1 MRLLLLRLFGLLP
14 KRPAG
19 HPPFAFRDE
28 QGREYYGWPDLQDM
42 PAERVNQIE
51 DVILQIDASISK
63 HALEAIAD
71 AMILVC
77 GQALKAAKPEA
88 RDLAIQ
94 KVMTLANELK
104 IRPTT
109 IIPEDCYIAL
119 AAICAVRKDEDPYT
133 FDKTIQAE
141 KMRTFKDAGRRG
153 HTFFTQTGAF
163 RNYVGA
169 MRTTEDALKSYLTS
183 WIYNEKRTEAALR
196 ICGYQSSEPIAT
208 PSSGQ

>member
-1 MRLLLLRLFGLLP
+1 MKLLLLRLFGLLP
-14 KRPAG
+14 KRPQG
-19 HPPFAFRDE
+19 HPPFAFRDL
-28 QGREYYGWPDLQDM
+28 QGVDYFGWPDLQDM
-42 PAERVNQIE
+42 PPERVNQIE
-51 DVILQIDASISK
+51 DVILQIDASISR
-63 HALEAIAD
+63 HTLESIAD
-71 AMILVC
+71 AMILN
-77 GQALKAAKPEA
+77 GGAALEAKDPKV
-88 RDLAIQ
+88 RTLAIQ

-104 IRPTT
+104 MRPTN

-141 KMRTFKDAGRRG
+141 KMSAFRSAGRAG
-153 HTFFTQTGAF
+153 HAFFTQTGAF

-169 MRTTEDALKSYLTS
+169 MRTTEDALKEYLVS
-183 WIYNEKRTEAALR
+183 WIYNQKRTEAALR